1 MMKMRLTE
9 TQAWGIAIVL
19 GGIMGVILFNILVNI
34 GF

>member
-1 MMKMRLTE
+1 MRLTE

-19 GGIMGVILFNILVNI
+19 GGIMGVILFNFLISI